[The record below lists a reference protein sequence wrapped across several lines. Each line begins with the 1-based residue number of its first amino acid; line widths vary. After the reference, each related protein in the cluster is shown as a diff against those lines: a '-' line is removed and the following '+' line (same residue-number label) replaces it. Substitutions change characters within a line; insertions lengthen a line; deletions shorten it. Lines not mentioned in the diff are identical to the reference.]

1 MTIFLLELLA
11 VSLIGFGVF
20 LVSVPIGLIFV
31 GFTVLLFAF
40 AFERGQRKVKK

>member
-11 VSLIGFGVF
+11 VLLIGYGLF
-20 LVSVPIGLIFV
+20 LVWLPISLIFV

-40 AFERGQRKVKK
+40 ALERGQRKVNK

>member
-20 LVSVPIGLIFV
+20 LLSVPIGLIFV

-40 AFERGQRKVKK
+40 AYERGQRKVKK